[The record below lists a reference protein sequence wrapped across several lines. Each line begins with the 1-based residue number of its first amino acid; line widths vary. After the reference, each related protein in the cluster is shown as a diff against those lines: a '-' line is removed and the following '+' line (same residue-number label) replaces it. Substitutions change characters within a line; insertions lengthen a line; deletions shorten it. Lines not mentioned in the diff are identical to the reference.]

1 VCQVASTSSAR
12 DARAVVLAGYAGDEG
27 VARAAL
33 RARSPA
39 VRAVAWSALQRMG
52 ALGPGELAAAFADAA
67 PEVRRRAC
75 ELAGRLEDGPWEGCG
90 AALIAALSDSSP
102 TVVEAACSAL
112 GELVARLVELR
123 EEELVTCELAAVAR
137 SHPDAR
143 CREASV
149 AALGVLGAR
158 GGSSDVALEAIA
170 SALADKASVR
180 RRAVVALSGFSGDRA
195 QRELERASCD
205 RDWQVREIA
214 QELLR
219 AQPDVSAH
227 EQVTD

>member
-1 VCQVASTSSAR
+1 
-12 DARAVVLAGYAGDEG
+12 
-27 VARAAL
+27 
-33 RARSPA
+33 
-39 VRAVAWSALQRMG
+39 MG
-52 ALGPGELAAAFADAA
+52 ALGPGELAGAFADAA
-67 PEVRRRAC
+67 PEVRWRAC
-75 ELAGRLEDGPWEGCG
+75 ELAGRREDGLWEGCG

-102 TVVEAACSAL
+102 MVVEAACSSL
-112 GELVARLVELR
+112 GELVARRGELG
-123 EEELVTCELAAVAR
+123 EEELVTRGLAAVAR

-149 AALGVLGAR
+149 AALGVIGAMS
-158 GGSSDVALEAIA
+158 GGSDAALAAIA
-170 SALADKASVR
+170 GALADKPSVR
-180 RRAVVALSGFSGDRA
+180 RRAVVALSGFNGDKA